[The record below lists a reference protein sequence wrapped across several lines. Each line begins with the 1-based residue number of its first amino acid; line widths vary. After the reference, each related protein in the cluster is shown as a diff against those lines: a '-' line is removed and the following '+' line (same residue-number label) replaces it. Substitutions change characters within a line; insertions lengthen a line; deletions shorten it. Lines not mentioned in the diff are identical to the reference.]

1 MNNKE
6 NNHKASYPEGDVP
19 KAVRVENAANILV
32 IEFDNGEKRYLK
44 SHYINDYLDAYS
56 LKRGRG
62 KRRLLFWGGPANM
75 WLGSE
80 FEIQEDGTVIL
91 FGKDKYSPQEL
102 WYESQPS
109 VTLL

>member
-1 MNNKE
+1 MNKKE
-6 NNHKASYPEGDVP
+6 IDSKPSNPDGNIP
-19 KAVRVENAANILV
+19 KAINVENAANILV
-32 IEFDNGEKRYLK
+32 IEFDNGETRYLK
-44 SHYINDYLDAYS
+44 SHYIKDYLDAYS
-56 LKRGRG
+56 LKRGHG
-62 KRRLLFWGGPANM
+62 KRRLLLWGGPAYM

-80 FEIQEDGTVIL
+80 FEILEDGTVLL